1 MTMLYSGYEISR
13 WAAQPVLS
21 SAGAM
26 ARSLRGLPPSLRSKP
41 VVSHAWAASEVVS
54 RMHATHDRPSFGIES
69 VWVDAEQYAV
79 TEHETSSSPFA
90 SRIHF
95 RKSVDLVQPRVL
107 VVGPLSG
114 HFATL
119 IRPTVA
125 SLLSDFDVH
134 VLTWNNARDVPVDKG
149 GFGLED
155 YIAQV
160 MLEIRELGPDTHVL
174 AVCQPAVPVLAA
186 VSLLAQQDDPA
197 QPPSLTL
204 IAGPIDT
211 RINPNRVNQFAGDK
225 SLAFFEKRLIQ
236 TVPGSYP
243 GAGRR
248 VYPGFVQ
255 LGAFMSMN
263 LRRHMSRHV
272 DLYRAMVSGDVEEAQ
287 TVRTFYDEY
296 GAVMDV
302 YAEFY
307 LDTVDQVFQRHLLP
321 TGQMMWR
328 DQLVDP
334 KAIHRTALLTVEGEN
349 DDICSPGQNYAAHGL
364 CVNIPEHKRAHHL
377 EPGVGHYGVFSGS
390 HWQAEIYPA
399 VRDFITKHSTVTV
412 T

>member
-1 MTMLYSGYEISR
+1 MLYTGYEISR
-13 WAAQPVLS
+13 WAAQPALS
-21 SAGAM
+21 ASGAV
-26 ARSLRGLPPSLRSKP
+26 ARALGGLPPAVRRQP
-41 VVSHAWAASEVVS
+41 GIAHAWAASQVMA
-54 RMHATHDRPSFGIES
+54 RMHATHTRPSFGIES
-69 VWVDAEQYAV
+69 VWVDAQQYAV
-79 TEHETSSSPFA
+79 TERETSFSPFA

-95 RKSVDLVQPRVL
+95 RKEVELEQPRVL

-134 VLTWNNARDVPVDKG
+134 VLTWNNARDVPADKG
-149 GFGLED
+149 PFGLEH
-155 YIAQV
+155 YIEHV
-160 MLEIRELGPDTHVL
+160 MREIRELGPDTHVL

-186 VSLLAQQDDPA
+186 VSLLAQDDDPA

-211 RINPNRVNQFAGDK
+211 RVNPNRVNEFAEDK
-225 SLAFFEKRLIQ
+225 SLAYFENRLIHP
-236 TVPGSYP
+236 VPAAYA

-263 LRRHMSRHV
+263 LRRHISRHV
-272 DLYRAMVSGDVEEAQ
+272 DLYRAIVSGDDDEAN

-296 GAVMDV
+296 GAIMDV

-321 TGQMMWR
+321 KGEMTVGGR
-328 DQLVDP
+328 LVEP
-334 KAIHRTALLTVEGEN
+334 SAIRRTALLTIEGEK
-349 DDICSPGQNYAAHGL
+349 DDICSPGQNRAAHDL
-364 CVNIPEHKRAHHL
+364 CTGIPDDMRGHHL
-377 EPGVGHYGVFSGS
+377 QPEVGHYGVFSGS
-390 HWQAEIYPA
+390 RWQAEIYPV
-399 VRDFITKHSTVTV
+399 VRDFIATHAALPAR
-412 T
+412 

>member
-1 MTMLYSGYEISR
+1 MLYSGYEISR

-21 SAGAM
+21 SAGAV
-26 ARSLRGLPPSLRSKP
+26 ARSLRGLPPSIRSKP

-54 RMHATHDRPSFGIES
+54 KMRATHDRPSFGIES

-79 TEHETSSSPFA
+79 TEHETSFSPFA

-107 VVGPLSG
+107 IVGPLSG

-119 IRPTVA
+119 IRPTVT

-134 VLTWNNARDVPVDKG
+134 VLTWNNARDVAVDKG

-155 YIAQV
+155 YIEHV
-160 MLEIRELGPDTHVL
+160 MREIRELGPDTHVL

-186 VSLLAQQDDPA
+186 VSLLAQADDPA
-197 QPPSLTL
+197 QPLSLTL

-211 RINPNRVNQFAGDK
+211 RINPNRVNQFAMDK
-225 SLAFFEKRLIQ
+225 PFSYFENRLIQ

-263 LRRHMSRHV
+263 ARRHMSRQY

-321 TGQMMWR
+321 TGQMTWR
-328 DQLVDP
+328 GQIVDP
-334 KAIHRTALLTVEGEN
+334 KAIRRTALLTVEGEN
-349 DDICSPGQNYAAHGL
+349 DDICSPGQNYAAHDL
-364 CVNIPEHKRAHHL
+364 CANIPDDMRGHHL

-390 HWQAEIYPA
+390 HWQAEIYPV
-399 VRDFITKHSTVTV
+399 VRDFITKHSTVAV

>member
-1 MTMLYSGYEISR
+1 MLYAGYEISR
-13 WAAQPVLS
+13 WAAQPALS
-21 SAGAM
+21 TASAV
-26 ARSLRGLPPSLRSKP
+26 ARTLRGLPRSIRSTP
-41 VVSHAWAASEVVS
+41 VVSRAWAASEIVS
-54 RMHATHDRPSFGIES
+54 KMRATHDRPAFGIKS

-79 TEHETSSSPFA
+79 TEHEKSVSPFA
-90 SRIHF
+90 TLIHF
-95 RKSVDLVQPRVL
+95 RKAVDLEQPRVL
-107 VVGPLSG
+107 IVGPLSG

-134 VLTWNNARDVPVDKG
+134 VLTWNNARDVPVDQG

-197 QPPSLTL
+197 QPLSLTL

-211 RINPNRVNQFAGDK
+211 RVNPNRVNEFAIDK
-225 SLAFFEKRLIQ
+225 PYAYFEKRLIQ
-236 TVPGSYP
+236 TVPGNHP

-263 LRRHMSRHV
+263 ARRHVSRHV
-272 DLYRAMVSGDVEEAQ
+272 DLYRAMVSGDVEEVQ

-302 YAEFY
+302 CAEFY

-321 TGQMMWR
+321 SGQMFWR
-328 DQLVDP
+328 GQLVDP
-334 KAIHRTALLTVEGEN
+334 QAIRRTALLTVEGEN
-349 DDICSPGQNYAAHGL
+349 DDICSPGQNRAAHDL
-364 CVNIPEHKRAHHL
+364 CTNIPDHMRGHHL

-390 HWQAEIYPA
+390 HWQAEIYPV
-399 VRDFITKHSTVTV
+399 VRDFITKHSRVSVT
-412 T
+412 